1 MNCVFGYICFKEL
14 LIDCDD
20 VFPIWLRI
28 THEAFPGGSVVKNP
42 PANAENT
49 GLIPGLGR
57 CSMPGSN

>member
-57 CSMPGSN
+57 SCTLQSN